1 MKTEVLSV
9 PKFRSGGQYGDD
21 VPLVLPGVV
30 HGVFDGATDALGTVV
45 DGMGAGRL
53 AALAVAGSVAA
64 LMADP
69 AARRLPVAD
78 ILARISA
85 DLAAATGPLGLAIP
99 PSTTMAVALDCGTDW
114 RFITL
119 GDTGIRL
126 NGAQV
131 LRHEKIIDDV
141 STSARVQV
149 FRALQPSHPGVDAT
163 EKLARDTALL
173 GLDHAVATSILTAQQ
188 AADIIAQTIA
198 DAHLH
203 EAATQI
209 EAFLRGGIKGQ
220 FHLANQPDHPLGFDT
235 LNGTL
240 PVLGQWVD
248 QTHPKSAITSIEIFT
263 DGYPDIP
270 EGTSV
275 ADWEAAF
282 FAAEDSDYHKTGRF
296 ASVKGSTADQFFDD
310 RTVLILS

>member
-9 PKFRSGGQYGDD
+9 PKFRAGGQYGDD

-30 HGVFDGATDALGTVV
+30 HGVFDGATDALGTVI

-53 AALAVAGSVAA
+53 AALAVAGSVAR

-69 AARRLPVAD
+69 AARQLAMAD

-99 PSTTMAVALDCGTDW
+99 PSTTMAVAVDCGPDW
-114 RFITL
+114 RFLVL

-126 NGAQV
+126 NGTEV

-141 STSARVQV
+141 STAARVQV
-149 FRALQPSHPGVDAT
+149 FRALQPFHPGIDAT
-163 EKLARDTALL
+163 ERLARDTALL
-173 GLDHAVATSILTAQQ
+173 GLDHAVAQGILTPDH
-188 AADIIAQTIA
+188 AAEIIARTG
-198 DAHLH
+198 DETGLTT
-203 EAATQI
+203 AAAEV

-220 FHLANQPDHPLGFDT
+220 FLLANQPDHPLGFDT

-240 PVLGQWVD
+240 PACGQWID
-248 QTHPKSAITSIEIFT
+248 QSRPKSAVASIEIFT

-270 EGTSV
+270 AGMSV

-282 FAAEDSDYHKTGRF
+282 FAAEDSDYHKIGRF